1 MKIETQTNLAMNS
14 LANSAT
20 TAISPS
26 KPGFAKAMAQVQRIE
41 EGPVRVIQ
49 SGDTLTSIVREQAQ
63 RQGVKLNLSEEYK
76 WTQALAADSGIKN
89 PNAIFPGQKN
99 TAFQYVG
106 PMAIWSD
113 PAATSSIRGTGK
125 HKNAGNSC
133 GHCFANTVSG
143 R

>member
-1 MKIETQTNLAMNS
+1 MKIETQANLAMNS

-76 WTQALAADSGIKN
+76 WTQALAADSGI
-89 PNAIFPGQKN
+89 
-99 TAFQYVG
+99 
-106 PMAIWSD
+106 
-113 PAATSSIRGTGK
+113 
-125 HKNAGNSC
+125 
-133 GHCFANTVSG
+133 
-143 R
+143 